1 MSIGDINSLMRFLDN
16 PANPQ
21 VKAVMIVYDSPP
33 FAIVTLKKNNIRTPK
48 DLEGK
53 ILGAPVLVDE
63 EHRLF
68 ERGQRSDEDSH
79 AWPRSRWS
87 STRRAAIWGNGKL
100 RKRRD
105 AYDITSV
112 TMSIHRAI
120 SFRRPNLVSA
130 ATRARPFVTNESR
143 AHGNVA
149 RRD

>member
-1 MSIGDINSLMRFLDN
+1 MSIGDINSLMRFRDN

-68 ERGQRSDEDSH
+68 ERG
-79 AWPRSRWS
+79 
-87 STRRAAIWGNGKL
+87 
-100 RKRRD
+100 
-105 AYDITSV
+105 
-112 TMSIHRAI
+112 
-120 SFRRPNLVSA
+120 
-130 ATRARPFVTNESR
+130 
-143 AHGNVA
+143 
-149 RRD
+149 